1 VIARRLQAILRI
13 RPGEGRTVLLLLAM
27 MVVSM
32 AGAAVGANGVES
44 LFFSRYGPHFLPYLY
59 LALGPLTFAVMMGM
73 SALVSGEAHRFLVRL
88 PVAIVAAV
96 LAARGLLLLD
106 LRWFYPI
113 LWLVMMVLW
122 TSQVMGS
129 WGLAGAVSDTRQAKR
144 LFPLYGAGLV
154 SGGVIG
160 GLSTGPLASWIH
172 ANNLLFVWAGALT
185 IAALIARLV
194 VRSVTPVRRTRR
206 QPQVVSA
213 RRMAQGY
220 RDMWGWPLLRCM
232 SVSLV
237 LFAVLYF
244 TLSLLF
250 AQAATAR
257 YPRTDQLA
265 GFLGLFMAA
274 SNAAALVASLV
285 LANRLFARFGV
296 PAMVLVLTAIYLAG
310 YVTLAVGA
318 TFAALVAFRFVQ
330 MVWVNGV
337 WATGWQ
343 ALFNVVPAER
353 RAQTRLLMD
362 GGPLQVGIVLAGV
375 VLILADR
382 VLDRR
387 QLYIVGAVAAGLG
400 VAATWRARR
409 AYAGALVQA
418 LRFGN
423 PDVFRPEQ
431 EPFGGFLRDADA
443 RAAVLAAA
451 SDSDPVLRRV
461 STEILAD
468 LADPDSAEA
477 LAPALN
483 DPDHNV
489 RAAAIRGLVHGLVA
503 ARPDKLTPLLADPD
517 PIVRALAA
525 EGLLPQAG
533 ARRVL
538 AEMSRDARPRWR
550 EAAVEALGRA
560 RQGYEEVSAG
570 LADPEP
576 SVRRAAALA
585 LAAFDPDASVGPLV
599 AALGDRDDS
608 VRRVAAEALAR
619 IGEPAQDALV
629 RALSLADLQPGALLA
644 LARLPG
650 PPPSGLLAH
659 AREQVD
665 LAVRYHR
672 LWLALGSGRDER
684 LDLLARTVRHRVLS
698 HALYALRAVS
708 RQGDT
713 AAMAVAIENLSSQD
727 PQQRANALE
736 ALEAAGEPEVVRPLL
751 ALWDS
756 PPSPPGNEDA
766 AVAELMQDEDPWVRA
781 SAALAA
787 GAVTGGGL
795 VAVLERLARSDPEP
809 VVRDTAA
816 ATLSGGPMETLS
828 TLSLLERVLF
838 LSKVRLFTDLSPE
851 DLKHVAEIASEHTYA
866 DGEIIAERGEP
877 GEEMHIVV
885 SGAIRVL
892 VGRNGG
898 PERELARRQRGE
910 YIGEMA
916 IISQES
922 RMASLVCSGAVRT
935 LSLDR
940 KSFERILRER
950 PEVSLGVMRVLSDR
964 LREAEGREAPA
975 DRAG

>member
-1 VIARRLQAILRI
+1 VIVRRLQAILRI

-59 LALGPLTFAVMMGM
+59 LALGPVTFVVMMGM
-73 SALVSGEAHRFLVRL
+73 SALVSGEAHRFLARL
-88 PVAIVAAV
+88 PLALAVAL
-96 LAARGLLLLD
+96 LAARGFLVLD
-106 LRWFYPI
+106 LRWFYPV

-160 GLSTGPLASWIH
+160 GLCTGPLAAWIH

-185 IAALIARLV
+185 IAAVIARLI
-194 VRSVTPVRRTRR
+194 VRSMSPVRRTGRR
-206 QPQVVSA
+206 ERVVSA

-220 RDMWGWPLLRCM
+220 RELWDWPLLRWM

-250 AQAATAR
+250 AQAVTTR
-257 YPRTDQLA
+257 YPQTDRLA
-265 GFLGLFMAA
+265 GFLGLFMGV
-274 SNAAALVASLV
+274 SNGAALLVSLV
-285 LANRLFARFGV
+285 LANRLFSRFGV
-296 PAMVLVLTAIYLAG
+296 PAMVLALGGIYLAG

-330 MVWVNGV
+330 MIWINGV

-353 RAQTRLLMD
+353 RARIRLFMD
-362 GGPLQVGIVLAGV
+362 GGPLQAGIVLAGL

-387 QLYIVGAVAAGLG
+387 ELYMVGAVAAGLA
-400 VAATWRARR
+400 VVSMWRARR
-409 AYAGALVQA
+409 AYGGALVQA

-431 EPFGGFLRDADA
+431 EPFGGFHHDGDA

-451 SDSDPVLRRV
+451 SGSDPVLRRI
-461 STEILAD
+461 SMEILAELD
-468 LADPDSAEA
+468 DPDSTEA
-477 LAPALN
+477 LVPALG
-483 DPDHNV
+483 DPDPTV
-489 RAAAIRGLVHGLVA
+489 RSAAVRGLVRSGGA
-503 ARPDKLTPLLADPD
+503 ARPDFVPLLADPD
-517 PIVRALAA
+517 PTVRAWAA
-525 EGLLPQAG
+525 GGLLPE
-533 ARRVL
+533 ARARLVL
-538 AEMSRDARPRWR
+538 AEMSGDARPQWR
-550 EAAVEALGRA
+550 VAAVEALGRTG
-560 RQGYEEVSAG
+560 RGYEEVVAG
-570 LADPEP
+570 LADSEP
-576 SVRRAAALA
+576 SVRRAAAQA
-585 LAAFDPDASVGPLV
+585 LAAFDPDASVDRLV
-599 AALGDRDDS
+599 AVLGDRDDS
-608 VRRVAAEALAR
+608 VRDVAAAALAR
-619 IGEPAQDALV
+619 IGEPAEGPLLG
-629 RALSLADLQPGALLA
+629 ALSLADLETGALLA

-650 PPPSGLLAH
+650 APPPGLLAH

-665 LAVRYHR
+665 LASRYHG
-672 LWLALGSGRDER
+672 LWLAVGAGRDDR
-684 LDLLARTVRHRVLS
+684 LDLLARTVRHRGQR
-698 HALYALRAVS
+698 HALNALRAAS
-708 RQGDT
+708 RLGDT
-713 AAMAVAIENLSSQD
+713 AAMTVAIENVSSHD
-727 PQQRANALE
+727 PRQRANALE
-736 ALEAAGEPEVVRPLL
+736 ALEAAGEPDVVRPLL

-756 PPSPPGNEDA
+756 PASPSVNEEA
-766 AVAELMQDEDPWVRA
+766 AVAELLQDADPWVRA

-787 GAVTGGGL
+787 GAVSRPGL
-795 VAVLERLARSDPEP
+795 VAILERLAGSDPEA

-816 ATLSGGPMETLS
+816 ATLEGGHMETLS
-828 TLSLLERVLF
+828 TLSLLERILF

-851 DLKHVAEIASEHTYA
+851 DLKHVAEIASEHTYG
-866 DGEIIAERGEP
+866 DGETIAERGEP

-892 VGRNGG
+892 AGQGG
-898 PERELARRQRGE
+898 GSERELARRQRGE

-950 PEVSLGVMRVLSDR
+950 PEVSLAVMRVLSDR
-964 LREAEGREAPA
+964 LREAEIREAPA